1 MIQVIMSGDVLFSSK
16 NKKVIGK
23 FKDELGGKVM
33 SEFIG
38 LRSKSYAFT
47 YIDNNNIERCDKK
60 LKGIK
65 KNIIKETINF
75 KHYYN
80 CLTLK
85 KEEYRKMN
93 TIRSYK
99 HQLYTEEINK
109 KALGAFDD
117 KRYILE
123 NGINRLPCGY
133 KYKC

>member
-1 MIQVIMSGDVLFSSK
+1 
-16 NKKVIGK
+16 
-23 FKDELGGKVM
+23 M

-47 YIDNNNIERCDKK
+47 FIDNNNIERCDKK
-60 LKGIK
+60 LMGIK

-75 KHYYN
+75 KRYDN
-80 CLTLK
+80 CSTLK

-99 HQLYTEEINK
+99 HKLYTEEINK
-109 KALGAFDD
+109 KAWGAFDD
-117 KRYILE
+117 KIYILE
-123 NGINRLPCGY
+123 NVINSLRYGY

>member
-1 MIQVIMSGDVLFSSK
+1 MFSSK
-16 NKKVIGK
+16 DKKVIGK

-47 YIDNNNIERCDKK
+47 YIDNNIEKCDKK

-65 KNIIKETINF
+65 KNIIKGKINF

-85 KEEYRKMN
+85 KEEYRKII

-99 HQLYTEEINK
+99 HQL
-109 KALGAFDD
+109 
-117 KRYILE
+117 
-123 NGINRLPCGY
+123 
-133 KYKC
+133 